1 MSNFRNSWQICLK
14 TGCLLFL
21 MAAQTCMPGALNV
34 ELIQEK
40 VVVEPHEVLPSN
52 ARTGFHG
59 DAEIRA
65 RNTGFMEVGW
75 SVRAG
80 YLFPKR
86 LLIGGYLSAG
96 LGVAYRLESGLK
108 LKIRAGAGYFMERK
122 VAKKQMPKSVP
133 LP

>member
-86 LLIGGYLSAG
+86 LLIGGGLSPGVGGGYPLGYGLQMKIKAG
-96 LGVAYRLESGLK
+96 GGE
-108 LKIRAGAGYFMERK
+108 F
-122 VAKKQMPKSVP
+122 
-133 LP
+133 